1 MLYPD
6 SHFLESE
13 WNDSGL
19 VMRGWY
25 WNLERPPR
33 LSAVFGEVVNL
44 AIGERECLE
53 NISQGYSEPSEETH
67 IAVSN
72 GCLITKTSF
81 PWECRLPYS
90 KTFLHLVTHRHF
102 P

>member
-19 VMRGWY
+19 AMRGWY

-53 NISQGYSEPSEETH
+53 KH
-67 IAVSN
+67 
-72 GCLITKTSF
+72 
-81 PWECRLPYS
+81 
-90 KTFLHLVTHRHF
+90 
-102 P
+102 